1 MTGDARDQDDAFV
14 VRRKVRLRGLASRE
28 RVEAVNRALR
38 ALEGM
43 QEVRVD
49 SGRQCALVCYDA
61 SRLSFGQIE
70 QALIEAGCPPAPG
83 IWARFK
89 AALYRYM
96 DENAHENAGR
106 KPAACCS
113 NPGEIYARKH
123 R

>member
-1 MTGDARDQDDAFV
+1 MAADATGPDDAFV
-14 VRRKVRLRGLASRE
+14 VRRKVRLRDLSSRE
-28 RVEAVNRALR
+28 HVEAVKRALR

-43 QEVRVD
+43 REVRVD
-49 SGRQCALVCYDA
+49 SGRQCVLVCYDA

-70 QALIEAGCPPAPG
+70 QALVESGCPPAPG
-83 IWARFK
+83 FRARLR

-106 KPAACCS
+106 RPAPCCS

>member
-1 MTGDARDQDDAFV
+1 MTGDATDPGEAFV
-14 VRRKVRLRGLASRE
+14 VRRKIRLRGLSSRE
-28 RVEAVNRALR
+28 RVEAVNRALC

-43 QEVRVD
+43 REVRVD
-49 SGRQCALVCYDA
+49 SGRQCVLVCYDA

-70 QALIEAGCPPAPG
+70 SACPPTPG
-83 IWARFK
+83 WWARLR

-106 KPAACCS
+106 KPAPCCS